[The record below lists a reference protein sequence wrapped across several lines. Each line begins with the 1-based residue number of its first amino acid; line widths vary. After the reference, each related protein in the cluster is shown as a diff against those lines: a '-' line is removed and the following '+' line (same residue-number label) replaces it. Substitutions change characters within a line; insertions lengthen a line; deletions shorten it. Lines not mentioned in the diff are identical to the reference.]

1 MAIKWIGKI
10 KAWWNDYRIWI
21 RNIENIF
28 IIGSL
33 IIFPALLIILFGG
46 SSYPSLIKISYTQES
61 YTEPR
66 VNYIDALIAPN
77 KYEENKLL
85 ERSVE
90 LANVIYDQ
98 TDYLKDVENSSTKE
112 EQDSVKEKLQQLSTY
127 YVGVVIVDKKTG
139 EYYSNRSWFYEPPYA
154 LSSPKD
160 IIQILAKNENLI
172 YTTLN
177 PTANIEEIY
186 FYQGNMYQQEINAIR
201 GSFLIVMLSTILLII
216 LITKKIFMV
225 KKNGLKK
232 YYKSLKGGYL
242 FRCFRAIKT
251 IFKSKIILDEI
262 IKDRVLIFTLFTAIV
277 YLLFW
282 WVASA
287 IDFWL
292 GYPPEYTYVYYVG
305 IGVGVAI
312 VIFLFVHFIV
322 KYILRYDS
330 LETIIYD
337 LDEIKKGN
345 MELEVEYG
353 DDKTISELAKGI
365 NDLRMNYKDSIEEGI
380 RNEKLKTELISNVSH
395 DLKTPLTSIINYVN
409 ILQRNDISEEE
420 KKEYI
425 KILETKS
432 YRLKKIIEDLFEVS
446 KMNSGKVQ
454 LNKMDIDIVQ
464 LIYQSIMEVE
474 DLYIEKK
481 MEFKVK
487 GADEIKINVDP
498 EKMSR
503 VFQNL
508 ATNSLKYG
516 LENTRIYVDIK
527 NFDDRAEISFK
538 NVSAF
543 ELDFDESQILE
554 RFARGDRSRN
564 STIEG
569 SGLGLAIAKTVIE
582 LHEGA
587 FKVECEGD
595 LFKAYVIL
603 PKIKVK

>member
-1 MAIKWIGKI
+1 MVIKWISKI
-10 KAWWNDYRIWI
+10 GTWWHDYRVWV
-21 RNIENIF
+21 RNVENIF

-33 IIFPALLIILFGG
+33 IILPAILIILFGG
-46 SSYPSLIKISYTQES
+46 NSYQSLVKINYTQES
-61 YTEPR
+61 YIQPK
-66 VNYIDALIAPN
+66 VNYIDALTNP
-77 KYEENKLL
+77 KQYEEGKLL
-85 ERSVE
+85 ERSAE
-90 LANVIYDQ
+90 LSNIIYNQ
-98 TDYLKDVENSSTKE
+98 TDYLKDIENVSTKD
-112 EQDSVKEKLQQLSTY
+112 EQNTVKQKILQLSTY
-127 YVGVVIVDKKTG
+127 YIGVVIINTTTG

-154 LSSPKD
+154 LSTPKN
-160 IIQILAKNENLI
+160 IIEELAKSENLTYI
-172 YTTLN
+172 TLN
-177 PTANIEEIY
+177 PAQNIEEIY
-186 FYQGNMYQQEINAIR
+186 FYQGDMYIQEVNAIR
-201 GSFLIVMLSTILLII
+201 ASFFILSICTIILVILLI
-216 LITKKIFMV
+216 KKICMI
-225 KKNGLKK
+225 KKLGIKK
-232 YYKSLKGGYL
+232 YKDSLKQGYL
-242 FRCFRAIKT
+242 FRVFRAIRA
-251 IFKSKIILDEI
+251 IFKTRIIMEEI
-262 IKDRVLIFTLFTAIV
+262 IKDKVFLFTIFTTII

-282 WVASA
+282 WIASA

-292 GYPPEYTYVYYVG
+292 GYPSGYSYVYYVG
-305 IGVGVAI
+305 IGIGVAI
-312 VIFLFVHFIV
+312 IIFLVMHFII
-322 KYILRYDS
+322 KYILKYDS
-330 LETIIYD
+330 LATVIYD
-337 LDEIKKGN
+337 LEEIKKGN

-353 DDKTISELAKGI
+353 DDKQISELAKGI
-365 NDLRMNYKDSIEEGI
+365 NDLRLNYKDSIEEGI

-409 ILQRNDISEEE
+409 ILQINDISEED

-432 YRLKKIIEDLFEVS
+432 YRLKRLIDDLFEVS
-446 KMNSGKVQ
+446 KMNSGKVE
-454 LNKMDIDIVQ
+454 LYKIDIDIIQ

-487 GADEIKINVDP
+487 APDELKISVDP

-516 LENTRIYVDIK
+516 LENTRIYVDIVD
-527 NFDDRAEISFK
+527 FEDRAEISFK

-543 ELDFDESQILE
+543 ELDFNESQILE

-569 SGLGLAIAKTVIE
+569 SGLGLAIAKTIVE
-582 LHEGA
+582 LHEGL

-603 PKIKVK
+603 PKVKVK

>member
-1 MAIKWIGKI
+1 MVIKWINKI
-10 KAWWNDYRIWI
+10 GSWWRDYRVWV
-21 RNIENIF
+21 RSVENIF

-33 IIFPALLIILFGG
+33 IVFPAILIILFG
-46 SSYPSLIKISYTQES
+46 STSYQSLVKINYTQES
-61 YTEPR
+61 YIEPK
-66 VNYIDALIAPN
+66 VNYIDALINPK
-77 KYEENKLL
+77 KYEEEKLL
-85 ERSVE
+85 ERSAE
-90 LANVIYDQ
+90 LSNIIYNK
-98 TDYLKDVENSSTKE
+98 TDYLKDIENASTKE
-112 EQDSVKEKLQQLSTY
+112 EQDEVKQKILQLSTY
-127 YVGVVIVDKKTG
+127 YIGVVIVDTTTG
-139 EYYSNRSWFYEPPYA
+139 NYYSNRSWFYDPPYA
-154 LSSPKD
+154 LSTPKN
-160 IIQILAKNENLI
+160 IIEQLAKSENLTYI
-172 YTTLN
+172 TLN
-177 PTANIEEIY
+177 PSENIEEIY
-186 FYQGNMYQQEINAIR
+186 FYQGNMYIQEVNAIR
-201 GSFLIVMLSTILLII
+201 ASFLILLTCTII
-216 LITKKIFMV
+216 LIVLIIKKICMI
-225 KKNGLKK
+225 KSLGLKK
-232 YYKSLKGGYL
+232 YKTSLKQGYL
-242 FRCFRAIKT
+242 FRLFRAIRA
-251 IFKSKIILDEI
+251 IFKTRIIIEEI
-262 IKDRVLIFTLFTAIV
+262 IKDKVLLFIIFTTII

-282 WVASA
+282 WIASA

-292 GYPPEYTYVYYVG
+292 GYPSGYSHVYYVG
-305 IGVGVAI
+305 IGIGVAI
-312 VIFLFVHFIV
+312 IIFLFIHFVI
-322 KYILRYDS
+322 KYILKYDS
-330 LETIIYD
+330 LATVIYD
-337 LDEIKKGN
+337 LEEIKKGN

-353 DDKTISELAKGI
+353 DDKQISELAKGI
-365 NDLRMNYKDSIEEGI
+365 NDLRLNYKNSIEEGI

-409 ILQRNDISEEE
+409 ILQRDDISEED

-432 YRLKKIIEDLFEVS
+432 YRLKRLIDDLFEVS
-446 KMNSGKVQ
+446 KMNSGKID
-454 LNKMDIDIVQ
+454 LYKIDIDIIQ

-487 GADEIKINVDP
+487 APDEIKMSVDP

-516 LENTRIYVDIK
+516 LENTRIYVNIK
-527 NFDDRAEISFK
+527 DFEDRAEISFK

-569 SGLGLAIAKTVIE
+569 SGLGLAIAKTIVE
-582 LHEGA
+582 LHEGL